1 MSKNEPEEWME
12 ELGAGNGMKVAL
24 LSHNRPDYLKQV
36 IDSIKQQTY
45 QDGMD
50 IHFFQDGCINAYSWR
65 KTANQSDITK
75 CLNMFKENFPSG
87 KVYESKSNIGICEN
101 WRFAEHTMF
110 NELNATE
117 VLFLEDDLVLSKYYF
132 ETISNMFDEFRDDPS
147 IGMFN
152 AYGECKENKEP
163 IRTTMKSMGHL
174 WSYGTTKKSWE
185 QRQDFFN
192 EYCELVEG
200 TDYAFRPVKEIY
212 ELYDNYGANPLVAHS
227 QDGAKCISMM
237 LCGQIKISPS
247 CNLAKYI
254 GAQGFHATPM
264 FYNKMGFGDMPVYE
278 EGPLTKFK
286 TDKEAIRKKL
296 HTKYMEKEI

>member
-1 MSKNEPEEWME
+1 MSKHESEDWME

-24 LSHNRPDYLKQV
+24 LSHNRPNYLKQV

-50 IHFFQDGCINAYSWR
+50 IYLFQDGCINAYSWR
-65 KTANQSDITK
+65 KTANHKDIIECMK
-75 CLNMFKENFPSG
+75 IFKDNFPSG
-87 KVYESKSNIGICEN
+87 KIYESKSNIGICEN
-101 WRFAEHTMF
+101 WRLAEQTMF

-132 ETISNMFDEFRDDPS
+132 ETISNMFDEFRDDLS

-152 AYGECKENKEP
+152 AYGECKKELST
-163 IRTTMKSMGHL
+163 IKMKKMGHL

-192 EYCELVEG
+192 EYYELVEG
-200 TDYAFRPVKEIY
+200 TDYAFRPLKEIY
-212 ELYDNYGANPLVAHS
+212 ELYDNYGANPSVAHS

-278 EGPLTKFK
+278 EGPLTQFK
-286 TDKEAIRKKL
+286 IDKEYIRKVLLKE
-296 HTKYMEKEI
+296 YM